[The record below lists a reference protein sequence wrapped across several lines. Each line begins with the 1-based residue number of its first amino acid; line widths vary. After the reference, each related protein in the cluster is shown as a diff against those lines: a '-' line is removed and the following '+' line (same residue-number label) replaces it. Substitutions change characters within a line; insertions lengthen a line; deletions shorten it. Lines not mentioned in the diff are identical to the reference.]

1 MKDLKKFQERFLR
14 FEPAL
19 RLGNLGSSIHRL
31 GQMVQRKSDAGAEKE
46 LMREI
51 AWMFELL
58 GPAANAELADMQ
70 REICRWRNIW
80 PVESARSLLAFRAGK
95 MSDQVLNFSGLLNQR

>member
-1 MKDLKKFQERFLR
+1 MKELKKFQERFLR

-19 RLGNLGSSIHRL
+19 RLGNLGSSLHRL
-31 GQMVQRKSDAGAEKE
+31 GQMAKGTGNTETEKE

-80 PVESARSLLAFRAGK
+80 PVESARSLLAFRARK
-95 MSDQVLNFSGLLNQR
+95 MSEQVLEFSGLLARR